1 MVFSPDSVDVERK
14 IISILRVLQD
24 ANRSLGSTVI
34 AESLKENGVELS
46 ERAVRYHLKLMDER
60 GLTQPQGRSG
70 RLITESG
77 TEELNV
83 ALVRDKVGFV
93 ISRIERLAFQT
104 SFDPD
109 RRTGLVPVNVSFFAE
124 KEFPKAVWTL
134 QAAFRAGFGTS
145 QLVAVAHA
153 GESLGQVVVP
163 PNSVGLATVCSIVV
177 NGVLLSAGIP
187 MDSRFGAIL
196 QMRRGQP
203 VRFTDLINY
212 DGSSLDP
219 SEVFIQARMTNVSE
233 AIRNGNGR
241 ILANYREIPAICRPL
256 AAEVVDKLAGAGM
269 GGLVVMG
276 HPSEPVCEVPVDLN
290 RVGIVLQGGLNPV
303 AAARE
308 TGTLMENRAMST
320 LVEYDRL
327 SKFDDAVSGDVV

>member
-1 MVFSPDSVDVERK
+1 MIFSPDSVDVERK
-14 IISILRVLQD
+14 IVTILRVLQD

-34 AESLKENGVELS
+34 AESLKESGVELS

-60 GLTQPQGRSG
+60 GLTQPRGRNG

-77 TEELNV
+77 IEELNA

-109 RRTGLVPVNVSFFAE
+109 RRAGLVPVNVSFFPE
-124 KEFPKAVWTL
+124 KEFPKAIRVM
-134 QAAFRAGFGTS
+134 QAALRAGFGVS
-145 QLVAVAHA
+145 ELVALARA
-153 GESLGQVVVP
+153 GETLGEVVVP
-163 PNSVGLATVCSIVV
+163 PDSVGLATVCSIVV
-177 NGVLLSAGIP
+177 NGVLLGAGIP

-212 DGSSLDP
+212 GGSSLDP
-219 SEVFIQARMTNVSE
+219 SEVFIQARMTEVNGAV
-233 AIRNGNGR
+233 RTGNGR

-256 AAEVVDKLAGAGM
+256 AAEVVDKLTSAGM
-269 GGLVVMG
+269 GGLVIMG
-276 HPSEPVCEVPVDLN
+276 NPSEPVCEVPVDLN

-308 TGTLMENRAMST
+308 TGIPMENRAMST
-320 LVEYDRL
+320 LVEYDQL
-327 SKFDDAVSGDVV
+327 TKFDDVV

>member
-1 MVFSPDSVDVERK
+1 MTFSPDSVDVERK
-14 IISILRVLQD
+14 IVSILRVLQD

-34 AESLKENGVELS
+34 AESLKEGGVELS

-60 GLTQPQGRSG
+60 GLTIPQGRNG

-77 TEELNV
+77 TEELNA

-93 ISRIERLAFQT
+93 ISRIEGLAFQT

-124 KEFPKAVWTL
+124 KDFPRAVRVM
-134 QAAFRAGFGTS
+134 QAAFRAGFGVS
-145 QLVAVAHA
+145 QLVCLAHA
-153 GESLGQVVVP
+153 GETIGDVVVP
-163 PNSVGLATVCSIVV
+163 PGSIGLATVCSIVV
-177 NGVLLSAGIP
+177 NGVLLGKRIP

-196 QMRRGQP
+196 QMRHGQP

-219 SEVFIQARMTNVSE
+219 SEVFIQARMTEVNRAV
-233 AIRNGNGR
+233 NTGNGR
-241 ILANYREIPAICRPL
+241 ILANYREIPGVCRPL
-256 AAEVVDKLAGAGM
+256 AEEVLGKLAAAGM

-276 HPSEPVCEVPVDLN
+276 NPSEPVCEVPVELN

-303 AAARE
+303 AATRE
-308 TGTLMENRAMST
+308 MGTTMENRAMST
-320 LVEYDRL
+320 LVEYDTL
-327 SKFDDAVSGDVV
+327 ADFDEVANGR

>member
-1 MVFSPDSVDVERK
+1 MTFSPDSVDVERK
-14 IISILRVLQD
+14 IISILRILED
-24 ANRSLGSTVI
+24 ASRPLGSTVI
-34 AESLKENGVELS
+34 AEGLKEGGVELS

-60 GLTQPQGRSG
+60 GLTQPQGRNG
-70 RLITESG
+70 RLITKSG
-77 TEELNV
+77 TEELNA

-109 RRTGLVPVNVSFFAE
+109 RRTGLVPVNVSFFPE
-124 KEFPKAVWTL
+124 SEFPKAVGAL
-134 QAAFRAGFGTS
+134 KAAFRAGFGVS
-145 QLVAVAHA
+145 ELVALAGA
-153 GESLGQVVVP
+153 GENLGEVVVP
-163 PNSVGLATVCSIVV
+163 AGSVGLATVCSIVV
-177 NGVLLSAGIP
+177 NGVLLGAGIP

-203 VRFTDLINY
+203 VRFTDLIHY
-212 DGSSLDP
+212 GGSSLDP
-219 SEVFIQARMTNVSE
+219 SEVFIQARMTEVNE
-233 AIRNGNGR
+233 AVRTGNGR

-256 AAEVVDKLAGAGM
+256 AIEVVDKLTSAGM

-276 HPSEPVCEVPVDLN
+276 SPSEPVCEVPVELN

-308 TGTLMENRAMST
+308 AGITMENRAMSA

-327 SKFDDAVSGDVV
+327 SKFDDVV